1 MPLSESEIKRIFKK
15 YKKTFEEMEHYDQT
29 REKLW
34 GRKRIYIT
42 LNQRVINRLKE
53 LKKSSGEPVSRIIE
67 GAVQKL

>member
-15 YKKTFEEMEHYDQT
+15 YKQTFQEMEHYDQT

-42 LNQRVINRLKE
+42 LNQRIINRLKE
-53 LKKSSGEPVSRIIE
+53 LKKSSGKPISRIIE
-67 GAVQKL
+67 GAVEKL